1 MAVTAA
7 SRAFAAIPRGD
18 LSRYVFVLGRDSS
31 GVTVFDSAS
40 NAVAANLDIGLVP
53 KQVEISREL
62 SRLVATDGRSQRIV
76 VFDVPTETATT
87 IDLPILAERVT
98 LGTSG
103 WLLAVIDTSGGRVAV
118 VDLIKHRVVTVID
131 GLAGL
136 SDAMFGGQ
144 DALLYVATGASQRI
158 SIIDIATGQ
167 KTGEINTESDA
178 GNGIRSFARLPDGR
192 RILALPEAGGRISIV
207 DPEGG
212 GLIGVVDGGQTPSSI
227 ISSGTG
233 KYLLI
238 PDPTRSTIGI
248 ASGDH
253 FRSTAQLSSVEGVS
267 AAYPTWL
274 DSVLFTAGTDRRM
287 AVYDLDAMRQVDQ
300 ISLPGVPVTG
310 AVTVDSRTL
319 YLPIRDPAKLLVVD
333 GQTRRVVATLD
344 LPASPL
350 AAIVPGGVG
359 VCH

>member
-131 GLAGL
+131 GLAAVRG
-136 SDAMFGGQ
+136 
-144 DALLYVATGASQRI
+144 
-158 SIIDIATGQ
+158 
-167 KTGEINTESDA
+167 
-178 GNGIRSFARLPDGR
+178 
-192 RILALPEAGGRISIV
+192 
-207 DPEGG
+207 
-212 GLIGVVDGGQTPSSI
+212 
-227 ISSGTG
+227 
-233 KYLLI
+233 
-238 PDPTRSTIGI
+238 
-248 ASGDH
+248 
-253 FRSTAQLSSVEGVS
+253 
-267 AAYPTWL
+267 
-274 DSVLFTAGTDRRM
+274 DRRV
-287 AVYDLDAMRQVDQ
+287 AADFHHRY
-300 ISLPGVPVTG
+300 
-310 AVTVDSRTL
+310 
-319 YLPIRDPAKLLVVD
+319 RDRSED
-333 GQTRRVVATLD
+333 WRNQ
-344 LPASPL
+344 
-350 AAIVPGGVG
+350 
-359 VCH
+359 H